1 MDPRFRSR
9 LIAAIILIVVVCSA
23 FSVSPVAGFHL
34 ENRDGSGTEAA
45 LAEALVLQQSTKI
58 REEFMENLTV
68 YIDSGSEKFRQQDGS
83 GNVSGASGLYVPEE
97 NAIYIRSDRD
107 PARADEVFAEQV
119 GYRVYHTL
127 GFSESTAFPAL
138 DVNPGSYLTRISVPP
153 GEEREAALFADAF
166 MLYHTTPALL
176 KKDAPEVY
184 TYMDLLAKSG
194 GDRATVD
201 DLYTHYQPE

>member
-9 LIAAIILIVVVCSA
+9 LIAAIVLIVVVCSA
-23 FSVSPVAGFHL
+23 FSVSPVAGFRL

-68 YIDSGSEKFRQQDGS
+68 YIDSGSEKFRQPDGS
-83 GNVSGASGLYVPEE
+83 GNVSGLYVPEE

-107 PARADEVFAEQV
+107 PARADEVFARQV
-119 GYRVYHTL
+119 GYRVYHTM
-127 GFSESTAFPAL
+127 GFEESAVFSTLAE
-138 DVNPGSYLTRISVPP
+138 NPGTYLARIGVPP

-184 TYMDLLAKSG
+184 TYMELLAKSG
-194 GDRATVD
+194 GDGATVD
-201 DLYTHYQPE
+201 DLYMNNQPE